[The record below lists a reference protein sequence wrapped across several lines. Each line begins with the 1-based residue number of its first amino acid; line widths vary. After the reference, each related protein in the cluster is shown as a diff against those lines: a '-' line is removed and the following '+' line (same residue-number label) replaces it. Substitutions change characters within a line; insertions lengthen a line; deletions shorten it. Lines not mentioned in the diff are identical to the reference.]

1 MFYMVILKLAR
12 PLREMHGC
20 HTNKENHHMGWTR
33 NYPLL
38 MGAGVAVLLLFS
50 LVAVAMTGALPARS
64 SDQSGNTAKA
74 VAARKSACR
83 NCGVVLWVRTVE
95 VDTTRHQGPKQTG
108 HSVTVRMDDGSERT
122 LSQSAAP
129 AFSVG
134 ARVRVN
140 GNALERG

>member
-1 MFYMVILKLAR
+1 MFRQEIPKLAR
-12 PLREMHGC
+12 ALQEVRGGS
-20 HTNKENHHMGWTR
+20 TNKENHMGWTR

-38 MGAGVAVLLLFS
+38 MRAGAAVLFLFS
-50 LVAVAMTGALPARS
+50 LVAAAAMTGTLSVRS

-83 NCGVVLWVRTVE
+83 NCGVVVWVRTVE
-95 VDTTRHQGPKQTG
+95 VDTATYRGPKQTG

-122 LSQSAAP
+122 LTQAAAP
-129 AFSVG
+129 SFPVG

>member
-1 MFYMVILKLAR
+1 
-12 PLREMHGC
+12 
-20 HTNKENHHMGWTR
+20 MGWTR

-38 MGAGVAVLLLFS
+38 MGAGVAALLLLS
-50 LVAVAMTGALPARS
+50 VVAATAMSGALPAGS
-64 SDQSGNTAKA
+64 SNQSGNTAKA

-83 NCGVVLWVRTVE
+83 NCGVVVWVRTVE
-95 VDTTRHQGPKQTG
+95 IDATKNKGPKQTG

-122 LSQSAAP
+122 LSQAAAP
-129 AFSVG
+129 SFAVG

>member
-1 MFYMVILKLAR
+1 MFRLEIPKLAR
-12 PLREMHGC
+12 ALQEVRGGS
-20 HTNKENHHMGWTR
+20 TNKENHMGWTR

-38 MGAGVAVLLLFS
+38 MRAGAAVLFLFS
-50 LVAVAMTGALPARS
+50 LVAAAAMTGTLSAGSPDR
-64 SDQSGNTAKA
+64 SGNTAKA

-83 NCGVVLWVRTVE
+83 NCGVVVWVRTVE
-95 VDTTRHQGPKQTG
+95 VDTAKNRGAKQTG

-122 LSQSAAP
+122 LSQAAAP
-129 AFSVG
+129 SFSVG